1 MAAGLPDVTKTLEIL
16 GHAIVDI
23 PTFYAEINRVFMAD
37 ESWTLGESLDAFN
50 DLLYGGYG
58 AIKGHEPVK
67 LIWRDVDA
75 SRSALGVAATR
86 TFLAEKLKRPDTFN
100 VHMIAGQLDALER
113 GAGQTYFDI
122 VLEIIGDHPN
132 IELVAA

>member
-1 MAAGLPDVTKTLEIL
+1 MAKTLEIR
-16 GHAIVDI
+16 GHAIIDI

-37 ESWTLGESLDAFN
+37 ESWSLGDSLDALN

-58 AIKGHEPVK
+58 AIDGHEPVK
-67 LIWRDVDA
+67 LIWRNMDV
-75 SRSALGVAATR
+75 SRSTLGLATTR
-86 TFLAEKLKRPDTFN
+86 TFLAEKLKRPGMFN
-100 VHMIAGQLDALER
+100 VTMIAGQLDALER

-122 VLEIIGDHPN
+122 VLEIIGNHPN

>member
-1 MAAGLPDVTKTLEIL
+1 MTKTLEIL
-16 GHAIVDI
+16 GRAIVDI

-37 ESWTLGESLDAFN
+37 ESWSLGESLDALN

-58 AIKGHEPVK
+58 AIDGREPVK
-67 LIWRDVDA
+67 LIWRDMDV
-75 SRSALGVAATR
+75 SRSALGLAATR

-100 VHMIAGQLDALER
+100 VDRIADQLDALEQ
-113 GAGQTYFDI
+113 GAGQNYFDI